1 MKEIKAYVRAN
12 MAHHVVEALSKEG
25 HLDFTIVGARGV
37 TKGLPR
43 ESYSFSVG
51 LGEFVEEVIKIEL
64 ICRDENAE
72 RLADIIRLAASTGRK
87 GDGMIFI
94 GPIDEAI
101 RIENGE
107 QGDQVLLA

>member
-12 MAHHVVEALSKEG
+12 MANHVIEALAKSDQ
-25 HLDFTIVGARGV
+25 LDFSILAVRGI

-43 ESYSFSVG
+43 EKYSFSVD
-51 LGEFVEEVIKIEL
+51 LGELVEDVVKFEL

-72 RLADIIRLAASTGRK
+72 RLAEVIRKAASSGKK

-94 GPIDEAI
+94 AAIDEAI
-101 RIENGE
+101 RISSGE
-107 QGDQVLLA
+107 RGEQVLLG

>member
-12 MAHHVVEALSKEG
+12 MANHVVEALAKSNN
-25 HLDFTIVGARGV
+25 LDFSILAVRGV

-43 ESYSFSVG
+43 EKYSFSVD
-51 LGEFVEEVIKIEL
+51 LGELVEEVVKFEL

-72 RLADIIRLAASTGRK
+72 RLAEVIRKAASTGKK

-94 GPIDEAI
+94 APIEEAI
-101 RIENGE
+101 RISSGE
-107 QGDQVLLA
+107 RGEQVLLG

>member
-12 MAHHVVEALSKEG
+12 MAHRVVEALAREG
-25 HLDFTIVGARGV
+25 HLDFSIVSARGV

-51 LGEFVEEVIKIEL
+51 LGELVEEVVKIEL
-64 ICRDENAE
+64 VCRDENAE
-72 RLADIIRLAASTGRK
+72 RLADNIRQAASTGRK

-107 QGDQVLLA
+107 RGDQVLLA